1 MEWPREWSLAG
12 ATPLDAAHNIDK
24 RVGRPDI
31 CSQRYMAFRSR
42 TRSELSDIY
51 KSVWSGT
58 RTRLFSSAVVIELA
72 NLWGV
77 TLTEIPVW
85 ADEDMQKY
93 NDLCTRQGRDPQI
106 STTQPEDLGFQPGK
120 RTPIPIVSPA
130 LYGEVSV
137 KIDASEAIAAIT
149 HYKEEIMSL
158 KQTQS
163 KLIETRIFIN
173 GVDAATLTDDQ
184 IFQAIGQA
192 EHQIKELEMIENKP
206 EKLGKKISKLYK
218 AIEKVKAYVD
228 GR

>member
-1 MEWPREWSLAG
+1 MEWPREWCLAG
-12 ATPLDAAHNIDK
+12 VTPAGAAQSIAK
-24 RVGRPDI
+24 LVGSPTTTNRP
-31 CSQRYMAFRSR
+31 YMGFRST
-42 TRSELSDIY
+42 TRRELADIY
-51 KSVWSGT
+51 KSTWSGT

-77 TLTEIPVW
+77 ALTEIPAW
-85 ADEDMQKY
+85 AEEDMQKY
-93 NDLCTRQGRDPQI
+93 SDLCTRQGRVPEVRAP
-106 STTQPEDLGFQPGK
+106 QPEDLGFQPGK

-137 KIDASEAIAAIT
+137 KIDASEATAAIT